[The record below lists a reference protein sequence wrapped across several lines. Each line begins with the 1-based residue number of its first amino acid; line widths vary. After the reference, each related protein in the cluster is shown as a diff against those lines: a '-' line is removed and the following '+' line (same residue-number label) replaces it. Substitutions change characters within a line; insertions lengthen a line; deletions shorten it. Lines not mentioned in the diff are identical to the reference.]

1 MSQGLIIDG
10 EKLPEVNEYGY
21 IFSEIVL
28 SVLKIDE
35 LKPSDSNDSV
45 DNEFTAV
52 ADLASVSASCFVAS
66 LEYQLIHD
74 DQDLSKRLTLN

>member
-21 IFSEIVL
+21 IFS
-28 SVLKIDE
+28 
-35 LKPSDSNDSV
+35 